1 MQNAATTVPLEAGQE
16 AWSGVDKCKFGTYQI
31 VGFEGNILVFSESIL
46 CHVACGMSDESC
58 NRVMNM

>member
-1 MQNAATTVPLEAGQE
+1 M
-16 AWSGVDKCKFGTYQI
+16 DKCKFGTYQI